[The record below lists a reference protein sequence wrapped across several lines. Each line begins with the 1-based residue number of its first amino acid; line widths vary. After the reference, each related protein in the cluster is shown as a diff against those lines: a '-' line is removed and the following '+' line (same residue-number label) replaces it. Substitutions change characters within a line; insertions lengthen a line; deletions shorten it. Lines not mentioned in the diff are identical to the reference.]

1 MFPYAV
7 DILVTVHNNMSAVLV
22 NSFSLISTS
31 IQLLFES
38 MILLKRDTDNECLK
52 KVQYLITYSCTG
64 NLAC

>member
-38 MILLKRDTDNECLK
+38 MILLK
-52 KVQYLITYSCTG
+52 
-64 NLAC
+64 